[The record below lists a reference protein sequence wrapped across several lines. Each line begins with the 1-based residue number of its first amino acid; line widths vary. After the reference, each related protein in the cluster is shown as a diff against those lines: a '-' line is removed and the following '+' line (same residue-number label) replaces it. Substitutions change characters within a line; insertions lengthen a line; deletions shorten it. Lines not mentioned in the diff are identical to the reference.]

1 MQGIRRPNA
10 ACLSRASG
18 TDRRLDEPSGLALA
32 ASFSL
37 PPNQLGLCGPK
48 KTAWGNPRKL
58 AVALKKFRAPY
69 SYLSLIADAN
79 GLEPF
84 DYDVV
89 EAFWLGNKLLEGING
104 EDMAAVIRKR
114 FVAPSFL
121 SSGRAETLA
130 SGLPPKVRPHHSFH
144 VFYIGSISGV
154 LKRTRAELDACR
166 VAWGKVKKVKDKSV
180 QVSYSPLVLNA
191 KNKGAGIENK
201 NACLGSR
208 KLADWKFDSSR
219 FSLSSG
225 DLVASH
231 WGVLAATISPRQ
243 ANNLEKYT
251 LLNMELFGKRP
262 PE

>member
-1 MQGIRRPNA
+1 MQGI
-10 ACLSRASG
+10 
-18 TDRRLDEPSGLALA
+18 ELA

-104 EDMAAVIRKR
+104 EDVAAVIRKC

-121 SSGRAETLA
+121 SQSRASSLIA
-130 SGLPPKVRPHHSFH
+130 RLPARIYPHHSFH

-154 LKRTRAELDACR
+154 LKRTRAQLDACR
-166 VAWGKVKKVKDKSV
+166 VAWGEVKKVKDKSV
-180 QVSYSPLVLNA
+180 QVSYRPLVLDG
-191 KNKGAGIENK
+191 KNKSAGIENK
-201 NACLGSR
+201 NASLGSP

-219 FSLSSG
+219 FSPSSG

-231 WGVLAATISPRQ
+231 WGALAATISRRQ

-251 LLNMELFGKRP
+251 LLNMELLGQRP
-262 PE
+262 DEERG